1 MNVWQLKR
9 ATDEII
15 RDYYKELINILE
27 SLAKAI
33 AETNADQMFAGIRAD
48 DSDIEPEYKP
58 FTVAIKK
65 EKQQPTDRVTLK
77 DTGEFHR
84 SIFVKFTKD
93 TIIIDSDNDLRDK
106 LVEKYGAAIF
116 GLTKQN
122 KQALIRIIERRL
134 NRWAINK
141 LK

>member
-1 MNVWQLKR
+1 MPTIQKLNQGL
-9 ATDEII
+9 
-15 RDYYKELINILE
+15 
-27 SLAKAI
+27 
-33 AETNADQMFAGIRAD
+33 Q
-48 DSDIEPEYKP
+48 
-58 FTVAIKK
+58 TVYNCNKK
-65 EKQQPTDRVTLK
+65 EGKQQPTDRVTLK

-122 KQALIRIIERRL
+122 KQALIRIIET
-134 NRWAINK
+134 IESMGY
-141 LK
+141 